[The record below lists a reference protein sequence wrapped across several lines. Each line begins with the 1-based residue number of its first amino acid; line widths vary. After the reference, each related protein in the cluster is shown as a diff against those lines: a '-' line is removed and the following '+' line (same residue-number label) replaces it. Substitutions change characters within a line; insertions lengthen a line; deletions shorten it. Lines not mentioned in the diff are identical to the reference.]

1 MLHEIT
7 KHNLNGEITYSN
19 NTISC
24 KDEKYE
30 SSIEFL
36 TSEYGMCKTGN
47 FLECVLHFSK
57 HTGEFSTRLTFD
69 EFVKRI
75 AFSTIGSETTIYRPD
90 VIMLNIKENVTNEKW
105 IEFIDNGGYSLVY
118 NQQQWVKWLNTVNT
132 TPTIKSAEYI
142 LKNSKS
148 KDTDD
153 VDPSTRIE
161 YKNVNYLFDIEVDDN
176 EIENLNMLVS
186 KYMMPDT
193 YIKIEQF
200 YIIYARAYNLDYSEL
215 PCVKFIKLYD
225 EIELMLKDKKD
236 QYDEQIKSAKDAA
249 NSDKPVE

>member
-1 MLHEIT
+1 MLYEIT

-19 NTISC
+19 NTIYC
-24 KDEKYE
+24 KDGKYE
-30 SSIEFL
+30 SSIEFP

-47 FLECVLHFSK
+47 FLEGVLHFSK
-57 HTGEFSTRLTFD
+57 HTGEYSDKLTFE

-75 AFSTIGSETTIYRPD
+75 AFTTIGSETRIYRPD
-90 VIMLNIKENVTNEKW
+90 IIMLNIKENVTDAKW
-105 IEFIDNGGYSLVY
+105 VEFINNGGYSLVY
-118 NQQQWVKWLNTVNT
+118 NQQQWVKWLNSINT

-142 LKNSKS
+142 SNKSKS
-148 KDTDD
+148 KDSDD
-153 VDPSTRIE
+153 DSSTKIQ
-161 YKNVNYLFDIEVDDN
+161 YKNVNHLFDVEVDDN
-176 EIENLNMLVS
+176 EIDNLNKLVS

-215 PCVKFIKLYD
+215 PCVKFVELYN

-236 QYDEQIKSAKDAA
+236 QYDKKIKSAKDTA
-249 NSDKPVE
+249 NSNKVVE